1 MPLKQ
6 KLLQL
11 KQQALLVWFLA
22 RHPETPWY
30 LKLLAFAVAAY
41 AFSPIDLIPDFIPVL
56 GVLDDL
62 IIVPLGV
69 YLVIRLSPDYLK
81 QQAQQKA
88 EAAQERPRSVVA
100 AWFIVT
106 IWLLLVLAGL
116 ALLHTYLQAD

>member
-88 EAAQERPRSVVA
+88 EAALERPRSVVA